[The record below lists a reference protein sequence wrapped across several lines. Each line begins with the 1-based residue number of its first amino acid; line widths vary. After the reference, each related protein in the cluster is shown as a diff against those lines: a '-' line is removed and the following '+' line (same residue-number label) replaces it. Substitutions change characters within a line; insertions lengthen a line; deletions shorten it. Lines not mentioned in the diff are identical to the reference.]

1 MFLLFKLILFIYNY
15 IFRSLMYDVRFIVMC
30 VRAYER
36 AGPGDMALYKCL

>member
-1 MFLLFKLILFIYNY
+1 MFLLFKLILFFFKLYL
-15 IFRSLMYDVRFIVMC
+15 RDVRFIVIC